1 MNATYLAQNDGSVES
16 SGRGSGL
23 DTREDRSDLNSRV
36 PRDSAK
42 LPYGSMTF
50 APLERRLDS
59 AIFRSLFASS
69 ARQAR
74 QFVVHGAV
82 KVNGKKMR
90 YPGYLLNPG
99 DMFQVDPERV
109 MFATGQTKQPL
120 EAVEE
125 AIEEGA
131 EKEAATEDTDVSAKA
146 AKEVE
151 EVNVNQDPRDLLKD
165 LLAQSRAILASPK
178 EGLAA
183 KRKHELRAF
192 SIAVK
197 KMLSRS
203 KSSTI
208 LTDSL
213 EAQFVELQNQ
223 LKIRRQKKESSLPS
237 EQRSKDAESAA
248 ISAEASPPLD
258 VAEAGEPAET
268 VTGES
273 YANNI
278 SDSEYE
284 DLQAAL
290 LTMTENPV
298 DDAKPYATP
307 WMPRDYM
314 SAFAFIPRY
323 LEVNQNICAAVYLR
337 HPVVRPGMA
346 EVPSPFGED
355 VNSVAH
361 TWYLRRR

>member
-1 MNATYLAQNDGSVES
+1 
-16 SGRGSGL
+16 
-23 DTREDRSDLNSRV
+23 
-36 PRDSAK
+36 
-42 LPYGSMTF
+42 
-50 APLERRLDS
+50 
-59 AIFRSLFASS
+59 
-69 ARQAR
+69 
-74 QFVVHGAV
+74 
-82 KVNGKKMR
+82 MR

-109 MFATGQTKQPL
+109 MFATGQTKEPVDS
-120 EAVEE
+120 AEE
-125 AIEEGA
+125 ANENEGETEEANA
-131 EKEAATEDTDVSAKA
+131 EEAEVEAKTA
-146 AKEVE
+146 EAQPAEVE
-151 EVNVNQDPRDLLKD
+151 EVDVDRDPRDLLKD

-183 KRKHELRAF
+183 KRKQELRAF
-192 SIAVK
+192 STAVK

-213 EAQFVELQNQ
+213 EAQFAELQNQ
-223 LKIRRQKKESSLPS
+223 LKIRRQTKGPSQSSKERKAEGDGIPS
-237 EQRSKDAESAA
+237 EAA
-248 ISAEASPPLD
+248 G
-258 VAEAGEPAET
+258 VATPTADT
-268 VTGES
+268 RES

-278 SDSEYE
+278 SDSEYD

-298 DDAKPYATP
+298 DDSKPYATP
-307 WMPRDYM
+307 WTPRNYM